1 MKKWMGAL
9 AVAVAAQVLFSGAAS
24 AEYDSTG
31 DLTLNLLPDS
41 GVEVPGDTGTT
52 TYELQEGVHETI
64 TDLTGISVDHSYIW
78 VNVDGEPVL
87 AIDPPMPMF

>member
-1 MKKWMGAL
+1 MKKLMGAL
-9 AVAVAAQVLFSGAAS
+9 AVVAVAQVLFSGAAS
-24 AEYDSTG
+24 AAYNSTG
-31 DLTLNLLPDS
+31 DLTLNLLPGS
-41 GVEVPGDTGTT
+41 GLQLPGDTGTA
-52 TYELQEGVHETI
+52 TYELQEGVHDTV